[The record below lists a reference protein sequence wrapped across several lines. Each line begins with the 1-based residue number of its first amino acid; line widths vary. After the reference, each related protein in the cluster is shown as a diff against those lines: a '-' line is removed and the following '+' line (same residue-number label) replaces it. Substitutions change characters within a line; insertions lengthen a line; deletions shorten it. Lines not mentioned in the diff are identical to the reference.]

1 MPEEVTRERHFR
13 KSVVLIPVAII
24 AAILAGVWIYQGLDL
39 SGARAR
45 KTADDARELNNDLE
59 ASARSMD
66 PHCCGWKPH
75 WEDSGI
81 STNAIDGT
89 KTEFLTTESVDPE
102 GVDSGSL
109 RYAELRICFENG
121 KLCGGNSAGVGVEVH
136 EMVAP
141 LDDDS
146 EYSTSTR
153 LKFDDEKPH
162 HEIWGISD
170 DHDMLFPHGHEP
182 TFVTELTQHNKLVLE
197 FSYYEKAP
205 RSVTFD
211 LSGLAEKMKSENLV
225 VQQATKAGSKV
236 Q

>member
-1 MPEEVTRERHFR
+1 MPEEATPEKHSR

-24 AAILAGVWIYQGLDL
+24 AAALVGVWIYQAFDL
-39 SGARAR
+39 SGAQAR
-45 KTADDARELNNDLE
+45 KFADAKHELNNEWDAQLH
-59 ASARSMD
+59 STD
-66 PHCCGWKPH
+66 PHCCGWEPH
-75 WEDSGI
+75 WDGSGI

-89 KTEFLTTESVDPE
+89 KTEFLSTESVDPE
-102 GVDSGSL
+102 GVDSGSM

-121 KLCGGNSAGVGVEVH
+121 KLCGGKSIGVGVEVH

-141 LDDDS
+141 LDDES
-146 EYSTSTR
+146 EYSTSAR

-170 DHDMLFPHGHEP
+170 DHDMLFPHGRE
-182 TFVTELTQHNKLVLE
+182 TAFTAQLTQHNKLVLE

-211 LSGLAEKMKSENLV
+211 LSGLADKMKSENLV
-225 VQQATKAGSKV
+225 VQQATKVGGKTR
-236 Q
+236 